1 MEGRFWKRCN
11 TCKNE
16 IGFGTGYYVCSVSTC
31 HRKGTDFAFCSV
43 ECWEAHVPLFRHRDS
58 WAEERRSPSSAS
70 AASEA
75 SARQPPA
82 PAPSAARPAP
92 VDTPAPPTVAARDR
106 PDEAPRRRPA
116 ETPPDEDRPPLE
128 LRDRGEIPEDILVV
142 ASKLKAYI
150 RARSGMNT
158 SDGVLPAFSHILR
171 DLCDDAIQR
180 AYDAG
185 RKTVMDRDLP

>member
-16 IGFGTGYYVCSVSTC
+16 IGYGTGYYVCSVSTC
-31 HRKGTDFAFCSV
+31 HRKGTDFAFCTV

-58 WAEERRSPSSAS
+58 WAEERRSP
-70 AASEA
+70 
-75 SARQPPA
+75 
-82 PAPSAARPAP
+82 ARPAAGAAGP
-92 VDTPAPPTVAARDR
+92 AAATPPPRSEPPRRPEPPPRSEPPERRPPPAAPPGARSDS
-106 PDEAPRRRPA
+106 DE
-116 ETPPDEDRPPLE
+116 ERPPLE
-128 LRDRGEIPEDILVV
+128 LNDRKDIPEDILVV

-171 DLCDDAIQR
+171 DLCDEAIER
-180 AYDAG
+180 AYADG

>member
-16 IGFGTGYYVCSVSTC
+16 IGYGTGYYVCSVSTC
-31 HRKGTDFAFCSV
+31 HRKGTDFAFCTV

-58 WAEERRSPSSAS
+58 WAEERRSP
-70 AASEA
+70 
-75 SARQPPA
+75 
-82 PAPSAARPAP
+82 ARPAA
-92 VDTPAPPTVAARDR
+92 TPAAPAAEPTPVRAEPPPSRTEPRPSRAEPPERPSPPAAPVARSDS
-106 PDEAPRRRPA
+106 DE
-116 ETPPDEDRPPLE
+116 ERPPLE
-128 LRDRGEIPEDILVV
+128 LNDRKDIPEDILVV

-171 DLCDDAIQR
+171 DLCDEAIER
-180 AYDAG
+180 AYADG